1 MRKLLLVF
9 SLIGLLFGGK
19 AAAAEQ
25 LTGTLAVLGPSA
37 ANAQVALI
45 VGEERTVLSGELAA
59 KHLPMLTALTVRVN
73 GERAGNSFVVSSY
86 ELVNVGANLKP
97 QVGYVRCQSETE
109 CAIVPLSEAVISTLA
124 PQATGEPIAITGKA
138 AHSRLF
144 KVNDGLVWFVT
155 KKLPD
160 GKTKLQRFG
169 LIYQAKTA
177 EQKLNQGD
185 PVIR

>member
-1 MRKLLLVF
+1 MKRLILAISLMSLL
-9 SLIGLLFGGK
+9 GGGK
-19 AAAAEQ
+19 ALAAEQ

-59 KHLPMLTALTVRVN
+59 KHLPMLTALTVQVN

-86 ELVNVGANLKP
+86 ELISVGGHMKP
-97 QVGYVRCQSETE
+97 QLGYVRCQNENE
-109 CAIVPLSEAVISTLA
+109 CAIAPLNGTLISSLEPAGAGA
-124 PQATGEPIAITGKA
+124 PMPIVGKTV
-138 AHSRLF
+138 HSRLF
-144 KVNDGLVWFVT
+144 KMDGGLIWFVP

-169 LIYQAKTA
+169 LIYQAKTVG
-177 EQKLNQGD
+177 QKLNQGD
-185 PVIR
+185 PIAR